1 MKIGFIGNG
10 NMGRAILSGVIENNV
25 AKADDITVSD
35 IDTDGLKWV
44 KSKYGV
50 NTTEDN
56 RQTAESSDMLFLC
69 VKPQFLYSVIDGIKG
84 SITSDMVIVSIVA
97 GQAIAKIEEA
107 FGKTIKLVRVMPN
120 TPVLV
125 GEGMA
130 AITPNKNVSEKELNA
145 VLDIFNSFGKGEVVS
160 EKLMDAVTA
169 VSGSSPAYVFMMIEA
184 MADAAV
190 QSGMPR
196 AQSYTFAAQAV
207 LGSAK
212 MVLETRMH
220 PAQLKD
226 MVCSPAGTT
235 IDAVA
240 VLEKNGFR
248 NSIIEAMKACAE
260 KSSEL
265 GRM

>member
-10 NMGRAILSGVIENNV
+10 NMGRAILSGIIENSV
-25 AKADDITVSD
+25 AKAGDITVSD

-56 RQTAESSDMLFLC
+56 RQTAESSDILLLC
-69 VKPQFLYSVIDGIKG
+69 IKPQFLYSVIDEIKD
-84 SITSDMVIVSIVA
+84 SVSADTVIVSIVA
-97 GQAIAKIEEA
+97 GQSIKKIEAA
-107 FGKTIKLVRVMPN
+107 FGRKIKLVRVMPN
-120 TPVLV
+120 TPALV

-130 AITPNKNVSEKELNA
+130 ALTPNENVRDDELKT
-145 VLDIFNSFGKGEVVS
+145 VLTVFNSFGRGETVS
-160 EKLMDAVTA
+160 ENLMDAVTA

-190 QSGMPR
+190 IGGMPR
-196 AQSYTFAAQAV
+196 DKAYTFAAQAV
-207 LGSAK
+207 FGSAK
-212 MVLETRMH
+212 MVLETRLH
-220 PAQLKD
+220 PGVLKD

-240 VLEKNGFR
+240 ELERNGFR
-248 NSIIEAMKACAE
+248 SSIIEAMISCMD
-260 KSSEL
+260 KSKQL
-265 GRM
+265 G